1 MQKIKQAIAKF
12 SNNDS
17 LVDATKDFFSA
28 LNIPYQVISTADYK
42 ATDFFEKTDKYNDKI
57 TKINTVAL
65 IDEKALN
72 NQFEELDSN
81 TLRVADKYD
90 AIGVFAVEL
99 LESNPT
105 RTTLVEITRA
115 INREME
121 AFPVAVIFKYG
132 NFIALASTERTDFK
146 STNRSGEKVGKVS
159 IIRDID
165 TLNTHPGHLQILQ
178 ELSIQR
184 TGTKAIKTFDELY
197 KYWYSVFNVSLLN
210 KKFYQELSNWYFWAL
225 REVKFPN
232 APNQFELGLDDEK
245 FDEKLKEHNG
255 KNVIRLLTRILFVW
269 FIKEKGLIP
278 EEIFDEKVIADRF
291 IDGFTPEKPESSFA
305 TGKQTSKYYRA
316 IIQNLFFATLNQ
328 PQGKREF
335 RNTENR
341 QHHNV
346 TQLMRYK
353 EYIKDPEFF
362 IQLMEDKVPFMNG
375 GLFECLDKPHPTLKG
390 PQGGERIIY
399 VDGFSDRTDNE
410 VEVPDY
416 LFFDKEEELD
426 LSNDYGDKKKKKEI
440 TRGLITIL
448 KNYKFT
454 ITENTPIEEEVALDP
469 ELLGKVF
476 ENLLASYNPET
487 KSSARKQT
495 GSFYTPREI
504 VNYMVEESLIAY
516 LKNKLDDDSVEY
528 KLRELVS
535 FSSVNPFDEDVKTK
549 NDIIK
554 ALDECTILDPACG
567 SGAYPMGI
575 LQKMVHILHKID
587 PKNEEWKQRQID
599 KVNKALEDIEEISDE
614 TIREKISK
622 ELKEQIKD
630 IEESFESNELDYGR
644 KLYLI
649 ENCIY
654 GVDIQAIAT
663 QISKLRFFIS
673 LVVDQKVDISKEN
686 FGIRPLPN
694 LETKFVAANT
704 LIGLDKSSNLFD
716 LPEIKEIEKKLKKVR
731 HELFA
736 AKTKKTKNEKR
747 KLDKELREQ
756 IASKLEDNG
765 FGTDNAKK
773 LAAWDPYD
781 QNTSSAFFD
790 KEWMFD
796 KSDGFDIVIGNP
808 PYIKE
813 ATNKDAFNNLKKS
826 KYYMGKMDLWYLFAC
841 SCTDF
846 LKEKSGNLCFI
857 ATNNWVTSY
866 GAKILRE
873 KVVNETKILKII
885 DFNNFKI
892 FDSADIQTMVFLWER
907 NSDDNNYI
915 IDYRKL
921 FDNSSNESD
930 SYKIILNDFE
940 DNYTKIN
947 PTFDRNSFKNRF
959 ILFAPETEEKILLKI
974 ASSSNFNLFENG
986 FKELK
991 VLPEIGQGIV
1001 APQDC
1006 LNSKSL
1012 EKLGANYKEG
1022 EGIFYLS
1029 KNESDNYIWNEHEKI
1044 LIKPMFGTSEL
1055 FRYWAKNEPL
1065 NFVIYTGSDFKKSN
1079 FSKSTSKIK
1088 ISNYPNITN
1097 HLDRFSKIITS
1108 SNKPYGLHRS
1118 REIRLFEGVK
1128 IMVLRKCSDKPIFTY
1143 TDFPC
1148 YVSQTFNIIKTD
1160 RIDNKF
1166 LTGLLNS
1173 KLIEFWLRFKGKM
1186 QGSNYQLDNEPLSQ
1200 LPLIKPEEKVI
1211 NKISKI
1217 VEKIIILKEENNNSD
1232 ISILEKEIDVLIYK
1246 SYKLSFNDAIVIDS
1260 TLSLEDFEKYKL
1272 EAC

>member
-1 MQKIKQAIAKF
+1 MQKIKQSIAKF
-12 SNNDS
+12 LNNDS

-42 ATDFFEKTDKYNDKI
+42 ATDFFEKSDKYNDKI

-81 TLRVADKYD
+81 TLRAADKYD

-121 AFPVAVIFKYG
+121 AFPVAVIFKYD
-132 NFIALASTERTDFK
+132 NFIALASTERSDYK
-146 STNRSGEKVGKVS
+146 STNRTGEKIGKVS

-165 TLNTHPGHLQILQ
+165 TKNTHPGHIQILQ

-197 KYWYSVFNVSLLN
+197 KYWYSVFNVTLLN

-278 EEIFDEKVIADRF
+278 DEIFDEKVIADRF

-346 TQLMRYK
+346 TQLMRYQ

-416 LFFDKEEELD
+416 LFFDKEEEVD

-504 VNYMVEESLIAY
+504 VNYMVEESLIAF
-516 LKNKLDDDSVEY
+516 LKNKLDDDTIEED
-528 KLRELVS
+528 LRELVS
-535 FSSVNPFDEDVKTK
+535 FSSVNPFEGDAKIK

-567 SGAYPMGI
+567 SVAYPMGI

-587 PKNEEWKQRQID
+587 PKNEEWKQRQLE
-599 KVNKALEDIEEISDE
+599 KVNRALEDIDEISDE
-614 TIREKISK
+614 TIREKITK
-622 ELKEQIKD
+622 ELKEQIID
-630 IEESFESNELDYGR
+630 IEESFENNELDYGR

-654 GVDIQAIAT
+654 GVDIQPIAT

-673 LVVDQKVDISKEN
+673 LVVDQKVDTTKEN

-716 LPEIKEIEKKLKKVR
+716 LPAIKEIEKQLKKVR

-736 AKTKKTKNEKR
+736 AKTKKTKNDKR
-747 KLDKELREQ
+747 QLDKELRNQ
-756 IASKLEDNG
+756 IATTLEENG
-765 FGTDNAKK
+765 FGTDIAKK
-773 LAAWDPYD
+773 LASWDPFD
-781 QNTSSAFFD
+781 QNTSSDFFD

-796 KSDGFDIVIGNP
+796 KTDGFDIVLGNP
-808 PYIKE
+808 PYIVFESKMKE
-813 ATNKDAFNNLKKS
+813 QIESILKFEIYQKCKGGKLNAFELFLAKIDELINPFGICCQIFQNSFLADNSSIGIRKHYLNNNKILTIDSFPERDDPKKRVFESVKMSVCIFLSMKIKAFDYNFNLNFHSDRSLNNYQNVIYSKSEIIGLDKDKFIFPSLLEEEKKVSLKYYSNKIKYLELFECIEGELNMTFHRHFMTLDNSKPMIIKGAQVQRYHLTNKPSQGIIEYVDKINYINSNSKS
-826 KYYMGKMDLWYLFAC
+826 KKAYHHKNKRIALQGITGANDLIRIVSAIINEDLFCAN
-841 SCTDF
+841 SC
-846 LKEKSGNLCFI
+846 
-857 ATNNWVTSY
+857 
-866 GAKILRE
+866 
-873 KVVNETKILKII
+873 
-885 DFNNFKI
+885 
-892 FDSADIQTMVFLWER
+892 
-907 NSDDNNYI
+907 NYI
-915 IDYRKL
+915 IKKEENHKVSLETLLGIFNSKLTNWIFRKTST
-921 FDNSSNESD
+921 NSNVNCYE
-930 SYKIILNDFE
+930 INNLILPNNLE
-940 DNYTKIN
+940 
-947 PTFDRNSFKNRF
+947 
-959 ILFAPETEEKILLKI
+959 ILEKTV
-974 ASSSNFNLFENG
+974 FNLVKQIIFNKENNLESY
-986 FKELK
+986 EL
-991 VLPEIGQGIV
+991 
-1001 APQDC
+1001 
-1006 LNSKSL
+1006 
-1012 EKLGANYKEG
+1012 
-1022 EGIFYLS
+1022 
-1029 KNESDNYIWNEHEKI
+1029 EHKI
-1044 LIKPMFGTSEL
+1044 DILV
-1055 FRYWAKNEPL
+1055 Y
-1065 NFVIYTGSDFKKSN
+1065 
-1079 FSKSTSKIK
+1079 
-1088 ISNYPNITN
+1088 
-1097 HLDRFSKIITS
+1097 HL
-1108 SNKPYGLHRS
+1108 YHL
-1118 REIRLFEGVK
+1118 
-1128 IMVLRKCSDKPIFTY
+1128 TY
-1143 TDFPC
+1143 EEAC
-1148 YVSQTFNIIKTD
+1148 I
-1160 RIDNKF
+1160 IDNK
-1166 LTGLLNS
+1166 LT
-1173 KLIEFWLRFKGKM
+1173 
-1186 QGSNYQLDNEPLSQ
+1186 
-1200 LPLIKPEEKVI
+1200 
-1211 NKISKI
+1211 
-1217 VEKIIILKEENNNSD
+1217 
-1232 ISILEKEIDVLIYK
+1232 
-1246 SYKLSFNDAIVIDS
+1246 
-1260 TLSLEDFEKYKL
+1260 LEDFEKYKL
-1272 EAC
+1272 EEC

>member
-1 MQKIKQAIAKF
+1 MQKIKQSIAKF
-12 SNNDS
+12 LNNDS

-81 TLRVADKYD
+81 TLRAADKYD

-121 AFPVAVIFKYG
+121 AFPVAVIFKYD
-132 NFIALASTERTDFK
+132 NFIALASTERTTYI
-146 STNRSGEKVGKVS
+146 SSNRSGEKVGKVS
-159 IIRDID
+159 IIRDIE

-184 TGTKAIKTFDELY
+184 TGTKAIKTFHELY
-197 KYWYSVFNVSLLN
+197 KYWYSVFNVTLLN

-335 RNTENR
+335 RNKENR

-346 TQLMRYK
+346 TQLMRYQ

-426 LSNDYGDKKKKKEI
+426 LSSDYGDKKRKKEI

-516 LKNKLDDDSVEY
+516 LKNKLGEETLEEN
-528 KLRELVS
+528 LRELVS
-535 FSSVNPFDEDVKTK
+535 FSSINPFEGDAKIK

-587 PKNEEWKQRQID
+587 PKNEEWKQRQLE
-599 KVNKALEDIEEISDE
+599 KVNKALEDIDEISDE
-614 TIREKISK
+614 TIREKITK

-654 GVDIQAIAT
+654 GVDIQPIAT

-673 LVVDQKVDISKEN
+673 LVVDQKVDATKEN

-716 LPEIKEIEKKLKKVR
+716 LPEIKVIEKQLKKVR

-747 KLDKELREQ
+747 QLDKELRNQ
-756 IASKLEDNG
+756 IASKLQENG
-765 FGTDNAKK
+765 FGTDIAKK
-773 LAAWDPYD
+773 LASWDPFD
-781 QNTSSAFFD
+781 QNTSSDFFD

-796 KSDGFDIVIGNP
+796 KTDGFDVVIGNP
-808 PYIKE
+808 PYIQIKDIPIQDKPYYITNYE
-813 ATNKDAFNNLKKS
+813 FATGRFNLFYFFIENSKRYSCKDGITSFIVPDRILLNTQTADLRNWLITNQELVNITSFDESVFESAVVDSVILTYKNCTSRTSNVLANPNINVSELKHCNPIS
-826 KYYMGKMDLWYLFAC
+826 
-841 SCTDF
+841 
-846 LKEKSGNLCFI
+846 I
-857 ATNNWVTSY
+857 P
-866 GAKILRE
+866 
-873 KVVNETKILKII
+873 
-885 DFNNFKI
+885 
-892 FDSADIQTMVFLWER
+892 
-907 NSDDNNYI
+907 
-915 IDYRKL
+915 IDY
-921 FDNSSNESD
+921 
-930 SYKIILNDFE
+930 
-940 DNYTKIN
+940 
-947 PTFDRNSFKNRF
+947 FK
-959 ILFAPETEEKILLKI
+959 
-974 ASSSNFNLFENG
+974 SSSNKQFDLNYSKNTFEILNKIRKNSIELGQISETKDGIIQSKIPDLLFIKDNNNDNCKPLLFGKNINSYSLNYTNDFVHYDIPLMKKYENERDG
-986 FKELK
+986 NGLRMR
-991 VLPEIGQGIV
+991 VPEIFERKKILTRQTSDRIIGTIDKDHYYYSNTLHGTTITNNCYKIEFV
-1001 APQDC
+1001 LAI
-1006 LNSKSL
+1006 LNSNLMKFYYKSTTAEDGKVFAQIKIEL
-1012 EKLGANYKEG
+1012 IRKLPIKY
-1022 EGIFYLS
+1022 
-1029 KNESDNYIWNEHEKI
+1029 SDNQC
-1044 LIKPMFGTSEL
+1044 S
-1055 FRYWAKNEPL
+1055 
-1065 NFVIYTGSDFKKSN
+1065 FVN
-1079 FSKSTSKIK
+1079 LV
-1088 ISNYPNITN
+1088 N
-1097 HLDRFSKIITS
+1097 
-1108 SNKPYGLHRS
+1108 
-1118 REIRLFEGVK
+1118 V
-1128 IMVLRKCSDKPIFTY
+1128 
-1143 TDFPC
+1143 
-1148 YVSQTFNIIKTD
+1148 
-1160 RIDNKF
+1160 
-1166 LTGLLNS
+1166 
-1173 KLIEFWLRFKGKM
+1173 
-1186 QGSNYQLDNEPLSQ
+1186 
-1200 LPLIKPEEKVI
+1200 
-1211 NKISKI
+1211 
-1217 VEKIIILKEENNNSD
+1217 ILKRKKIYEDTSYIEHQ
-1232 ISILEKEIDVLIYK
+1232 IDVMVYHLYELTYEEACI
-1246 SYKLSFNDAIVIDS
+1246 IDS
-1260 TLSLEDFEKYKL
+1260 DLLKEDFEKYKL
-1272 EAC
+1272 EEC

>member
-17 LVDATKDFFSA
+17 LVNATKDFFST
-28 LNIPYQVISTADYK
+28 LNIPYQVISSADYK

-132 NFIALASTERTDFK
+132 DFIALASTERTTYI
-146 STNRSGEKVGKVS
+146 SSNRSGEKVGKVS

-245 FDEKLKEHNG
+245 FDEALKEHNG

-291 IDGFTPEKPESSFA
+291 IDGFTPEKPESSFS
-305 TGKQTSKYYRA
+305 TGKHTSKYYRA

-328 PQGKREF
+328 PHGKREF
-335 RNTENR
+335 RNSDNR

-353 EYIKDPEFF
+353 EYIKEPEYF
-362 IQLMEDKVPFMNG
+362 IQLMEEKVPFMNG

-390 PQGGERIIY
+390 KQGGEIIIY
-399 VDGFSDRTDNE
+399 VDGFSDRDDNV

-516 LKNKLDDDSVEY
+516 LKNKLDDETIEED
-528 KLRELVS
+528 LRELVS
-535 FSSVNPFDEDVKTK
+535 FSSINPFEEAAKTK
-549 NDIIK
+549 NEIIK
-554 ALDECTILDPACG
+554 ALDDCTILDPACG

-587 PKNEEWKQRQID
+587 PKNEEWKQRQLE

-614 TIREKISK
+614 TIREKITK

-654 GVDIQAIAT
+654 GVDIQPIAT

-673 LVVDQKVDISKEN
+673 LVVDQKVDATKEN

-736 AKTKKTKNEKR
+736 AKTKKTKNDKR
-747 KLDKELREQ
+747 QLDKELRNQ
-756 IASKLEDNG
+756 IASKLEENG
-765 FGTDNAKK
+765 FGTDIAQK
-773 LAAWDPYD
+773 LAAWDPFD
-781 QNTSSAFFD
+781 QNTSSDFFD

-796 KSDGFDIVIGNP
+796 KTDGFDVVIGNP

-813 ATNKDAFNNLKKS
+813 ATNKQAFNNLKES
-826 KYYMGKMDLWYLFAC
+826 KYYMGKMDLWYLFGC
-841 SCTDF
+841 ICTDF
-846 LKEKSGNLCFI
+846 LKENSGHLCFI
-857 ATNNWVTSY
+857 ATNNWVTSF
-866 GAKILRE
+866 GARILRE
-873 KVVNETKILKII
+873 KVVNDTKVIKMI
-885 DFNNFKI
+885 DFNNYKI
-892 FDSADIQTMVFLWER
+892 FDSADIQTMVFLWQR
-907 NSDDNNYI
+907 NSTDNKYK

-921 FDNSSNESD
+921 YDETLNVKDAYEIISN
-930 SYKIILNDFE
+930 NFE
-940 DNYTKIN
+940 DNYIKIS
-947 PTFDRNSFKNRF
+947 PIFDRNSFKNRF
-959 ILFAPETEEKILLKI
+959 ILFAPEKEEKVLIKI
-974 ASSSNFNLFENG
+974 ASNSNFHLFENG
-986 FKELK
+986 NNELNIK
-991 VLPEIGQGIV
+991 PEIGTGIDV
-1001 APQDC
+1001 HQDFV
-1006 LNSKSL
+1006 NNKHL
-1012 EKLGANYKEG
+1012 EKLPEG
-1022 EGIFYLS
+1022 SSVGDGIFNISIEEYNS
-1029 KNESDNYIWNEHEKI
+1029 IAWNENEKQ
-1044 LIKPMFGTSEL
+1044 LIKPFYTSSEL
-1055 FRYWAKNEPL
+1055 YRYYGARVNL
-1065 NFVIYTGSDFKKSN
+1065 FYVIYTGSEFKGANLK
-1079 FSKSTSKIK
+1079 KKTSTFKINDY
-1088 ISNYPNITN
+1088 INIKN
-1097 HLDRFSKIITS
+1097 HLDKFSNIITS
-1108 SNKPYGLHRS
+1108 DNKPYGLHRS
-1118 REIRLFEGVK
+1118 REQRLFEGEK
-1128 IMVLRKCSDKPIFTY
+1128 IMVLRKCSDRPIFTY
-1143 TDFPC
+1143 TDFSC
-1148 YVSQTFNIIKTD
+1148 YVSQSYNIIKTE

-1166 LTGLLNS
+1166 LTGVLNS

-1200 LPLIKPEEKVI
+1200 LPLIKPEVQVL
-1211 NKISKI
+1211 NKISKN
-1217 VEKIIILKEENNNSD
+1217 VEDIIKLKEKDTDYDTST
-1232 ISILEKEIDVLIYK
+1232 LEKEIDILVFRA
-1246 SYKLSFNDAIVIDS
+1246 YKLSFGDAKIIDP
-1260 TLSLEDFEKYKL
+1260 TLTLEDFEKYKL
-1272 EAC
+1272 KEC